1 MTSSIRFHQHTPYKG
16 NEETTTTDE
25 KLSEYLEN
33 EKRVNA
39 NTTWSKLNKAERLRL
54 LDVYADSYA
63 TDNTLLPE
71 EVAILKSYLKQSL
84 DRKKLQRVKDV
95 QYDKA
100 TGSIKS
106 IPGLTFNK
114 QQRKFTLK
122 RSDKKTSTL
131 KNLPTKKKRKDST

>member
-1 MTSSIRFHQHTPYKG
+1 MTSSIRFHQHAPYKG
-16 NEETTTTDE
+16 DDEPNTTDE
-25 KLSEYLEN
+25 KLNEYLEN
-33 EKRVNA
+33 EKRVSA

-54 LDVYADSYA
+54 LDVYADAYTVANSL
-63 TDNTLLPE
+63 TPE

-100 TGSIKS
+100 TGTIKN
-106 IPGLTFNK
+106 IPGLMFNK

>member
-1 MTSSIRFHQHTPYKG
+1 MTSSIRFRQHTSYKG
-16 NEETTTTDE
+16 DDETNTTDE

-33 EKRVNA
+33 EKRVSA

-54 LDVYADSYA
+54 LEVYADGYA
-63 TDNTLLPE
+63 IANSLTLE
-71 EVAILKSYLKQSL
+71 ETTVLKSYLKQSL

-95 QYDKA
+95 QYDKT
-100 TGSIKS
+100 TGIIKS
-106 IPGLTFNK
+106 IPGLMFNK

>member
-54 LDVYADSYA
+54 LDVYADGYA

-71 EVAILKSYLKQSL
+71 EVATLKSYLKQSL